1 MNKDY
6 VLVTFEDDQTIEG
19 LLKESLQFKNQ
30 RLKIKRAK
38 IQRHRPNRVEYIE
51 GVTKLFIGALP
62 SKLNKKEFRTY
73 FEQFG
78 EIESVN
84 LPLKDKIN
92 KIHRGH
98 GFVNFKNT
106 ESVRRVLEHLD
117 GHYVKDKLVRS

>member
-6 VLVTFEDDQTIEG
+6 VLVTFVNDQTIVD
-19 LLKESLQFKNQ
+19 LLEEPFLFKDQ
-30 RLKIKRAK
+30 KLKIKRAK
-38 IQRHRPNRVEYIE
+38 IQRHRPNKVEYVE

-62 SKLNKKEFRTY
+62 SKLNKKEFRAY

-78 EIESVN
+78 EIESAN

-98 GFVNFKNT
+98 GFINFIDT
-106 ESVRRVLEHLD
+106 VSVRSVLEHQN
-117 GHYVKDKLVRS
+117 GHYIKDKLVR